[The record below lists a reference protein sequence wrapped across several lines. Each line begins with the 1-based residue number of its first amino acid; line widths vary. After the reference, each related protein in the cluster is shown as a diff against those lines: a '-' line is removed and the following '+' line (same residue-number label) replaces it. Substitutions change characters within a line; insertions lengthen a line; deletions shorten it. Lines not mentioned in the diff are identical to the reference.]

1 MGWIPVTAV
10 VCRKPETSGIT
21 TAFEVVLTIE
31 RQLVIVLAADP
42 GDVVHP
48 VEPINRLLLLA
59 EAILPCMPLVIVTG
73 ADAVRELVF
82 TACSVPVA
90 EPNGVPATNKVELL
104 SIPAVAAETGI
115 VVPMVEPF
123 RFTFTT
129 LAATPPHSLPQFKT
143 QNVLSLLSDVSKTA
157 V

>member
-73 ADAVRELVF
+73 ADAVRELMF
-82 TACSVPVA
+82 TASSVPVA
-90 EPNGVPATNKVELL
+90 QPTRVPPTHQVEFR
-104 SIPAVAAETGI
+104 SIPPRAADNRI
-115 VVPMVEPF
+115 VV
-123 RFTFTT
+123 T
-129 LAATPPHSLPQFKT
+129 
-143 QNVLSLLSDVSKTA
+143 
-157 V
+157 